1 MLPDLD
7 HMSSPHFIHDPP
19 IPNNAV
25 LADMEDFI
33 NYFVS
38 PPAILSV
45 ASCARRGGG
54 ANLGGEGWT
63 EMLQDDSLRDEIRG
77 RIPLAGRFLNV
88 WRL

>member
-25 LADMEDFI
+25 LADLEDFI

-45 ASCARRGGG
+45 ASLARRGGG
-54 ANLGGEGWT
+54 GGQISEAKVGQKCCRTTACEMRSAEGYPW
-63 EMLQDDSLRDEIRG
+63 Q
-77 RIPLAGRFLNV
+77 AAF
-88 WRL
+88 